1 MVFVR
6 AYNKTNKKKLLKT
19 TRVTDILFA
28 SHCIY
33 LTYTWVILSIQQQI
47 VTSNELEIKRKKLV
61 FHRFNQPV
69 PTVQLIKRTAE
80 VNGAI
85 IEEE

>member
-1 MVFVR
+1 M
-6 AYNKTNKKKLLKT
+6 TG
-19 TRVTDILFA
+19 
-28 SHCIY
+28 
-33 LTYTWVILSIQQQI
+33 
-47 VTSNELEIKRKKLV
+47 NELEIKRKKWV

-85 IEEE
+85 IEEEWKNERGLGRVTYQWTRPRPPSFLPHFNYSADYYFVQFYEINA

>member
-1 MVFVR
+1 M
-6 AYNKTNKKKLLKT
+6 
-19 TRVTDILFA
+19 
-28 SHCIY
+28 
-33 LTYTWVILSIQQQI
+33 WVILSIQQQI
-47 VTSNELEIKRKKLV
+47 MTGNELEIKRKKLV

-69 PTVQLIKRTAE
+69 PTVQLMKRTAE

>member
-1 MVFVR
+1 MWM
-6 AYNKTNKKKLLKT
+6 
-19 TRVTDILFA
+19 ILR
-28 SHCIY
+28 I
-33 LTYTWVILSIQQQI
+33 IQQQI
-47 VTSNELEIKRKKLV
+47 MTGNELEIKRKKLV

-69 PTVQLIKRTAE
+69 PIVQLIKRTAE

>member
-1 MVFVR
+1 M
-6 AYNKTNKKKLLKT
+6 
-19 TRVTDILFA
+19 
-28 SHCIY
+28 
-33 LTYTWVILSIQQQI
+33 WVILRSIQQQI
-47 VTSNELEIKRKKLV
+47 VTSNELEIKRKKLL

-69 PTVQLIKRTAE
+69 PTGCLLIERTAE

>member
-1 MVFVR
+1 M
-6 AYNKTNKKKLLKT
+6 
-19 TRVTDILFA
+19 
-28 SHCIY
+28 
-33 LTYTWVILSIQQQI
+33 WVILRSIQQQI

-69 PTVQLIKRTAE
+69 PTVQLIERTAE

-85 IEEE
+85 IEEK